1 MKSKMEA
8 KPIIIFDGVCNLC
21 NSLVNFIIQRD
32 KCCKLRFTPSQPHA
46 GINIRKKYGITLMDF
61 ETIVF
66 INNSVVFTKSEA
78 IIEVARYLDG
88 WWKFITFIKIFPSF
102 LRDGLYSKI
111 AKNRYNWFGK
121 KEGCMVPSKDINNR
135 FLI

>member
-1 MKSKMEA
+1 
-8 KPIIIFDGVCNLC
+8 
-21 NSLVNFIIQRD
+21 
-32 KCCKLRFTPSQPHA
+32 
-46 GINIRKKYGITLMDF
+46 MDF

>member
-1 MKSKMEA
+1 MEA

-32 KCCKLRFTPSQPHA
+32 KCCKLRFTPSQSHA